1 MISNPQFYIQVLDNM
16 YEGVYFVDNNR
27 KITYWNKSAESISGY
42 SRDDVLGQPCWNNI
56 LKHID
61 QCGHSH
67 CQDSCPLA
75 CTLADGEPR
84 EVELYLHHKQGH
96 RVPVSL
102 RVAPLRDE
110 QGNICGAIE
119 IFVDNSAKVAI
130 LERVEELEKMA
141 MIDTLTKLPNR
152 RYLEAKLPYLLS
164 EYHETG
170 LAVGVL
176 FIDVDHFKKINDIYG
191 HDIGDEV
198 LKMVANT
205 LAMNS
210 RAADIFCRW
219 GGEEFVG
226 IVHNVTESQLE
237 EIANRL
243 RLLVAN
249 SSLDIGGEEI
259 KVTLSIGA
267 TTFRRK
273 DSVETLLKR
282 ADELMYHS
290 KQTGRDRVTIKPHP
304 TPFTNTKMPAQLK
317 FQTSLSSAQV

>member
-1 MISNPQFYIQVLDNM
+1 M

-61 QCGHSH
+61 QCGHTH
-67 CQDSCPLA
+67 CQGSCPLA
-75 CTLADGEPR
+75 STLADGQTR
-84 EVELYLHHKQGH
+84 EVELYLHHKHGH

-141 MIDTLTKLPNR
+141 MVDTLTKLPNR
-152 RYLEAKLPYLLS
+152 RYLEAKLPHILS
-164 EYHETG
+164 ECNETG

-176 FIDVDHFKKINDIYG
+176 FIDVDHFKNINDIYG

-205 LAMNS
+205 LRSNS
-210 RAADIFCRW
+210 RASDIFCRW
-219 GGEEFVG
+219 GGEEFVC
-226 IVHNVTESQLE
+226 ILHNITRSNLE
-237 EIANRL
+237 KIANKL
-243 RLLVAN
+243 RVLVAT
-249 SSLDIGGEEI
+249 SSLEIGQAKI
-259 KVTLSIGA
+259 KVTISIGA
-267 TTFRRK
+267 TISRRN
-273 DSVETLLKR
+273 DTPNSLLKR

-290 KQTGRDRVTIKPHP
+290 QQNGRDRVTIKSHKTSFSQNQTP
-304 TPFTNTKMPAQLK
+304 TKLK
-317 FQTSLSSAQV
+317 FQTILG

>member
-1 MISNPQFYIQVLDNM
+1 MIPNQQFYIQVLDNL

-27 KITYWNKSAESISGY
+27 RITYWNKSAEAISGY

-61 QCGHSH
+61 QSCHTH

-75 CTLADGEPR
+75 WTLADGETR

-102 RVAPLRDE
+102 RVSPLRDE

-119 IFVDNSAKVAI
+119 IFVDNSAKAAI

-141 MIDTLTKLPNR
+141 MVDHLTKLPNR
-152 RYLEAKLPYLLS
+152 RYLEAKLPHILS
-164 EYHETG
+164 EYQETG

-205 LAMNS
+205 LIINC
-210 RAADIFCRW
+210 RASDIFCRW

-226 IVHNVTESQLE
+226 ILHNVTDKQLE
-237 EIANRL
+237 EISNKL
-243 RLLVAN
+243 RVLVAA
-249 SSLDIGGEEI
+249 SSLDIGQSEI
-259 KVTLSIGA
+259 KVTISIGA
-267 TTFRRK
+267 TISRPNDTPK
-273 DSVETLLKR
+273 SLLKR
-282 ADELMYHS
+282 ADDLMYYS
-290 KQTGRDRVTIKPHP
+290 KQTGRDRVTIKPYT
-304 TPFTNTKMPAQLK
+304 TPFTNPKIPTQLK
-317 FQTSLSSAQV
+317 FQTWLG